1 MNETILIKHLEDIQ
15 PQLQA
20 AIQRLVAI
28 YSIEGEASQAA
39 PFGPGPKAALLEAL
53 TIAEEL
59 GFATKNID
67 HKVGYAQYGEDHP
80 DGYIGIFGHVDVV
93 ALGEGW
99 QHEPLACEIE
109 DNRMYGRGV
118 LDNKGPI
125 LTNLFALYVLK
136 ELGVRFPYPVR
147 IVFGTNEETGF
158 KCVTHYLTKENPP
171 LFGWT
176 PDCKWPVVYG
186 ERGRVRLRLSSPDE
200 HVADLYQFV
209 NDFILSST
217 NDGRKLGIH
226 FSDDDFGTVVMRGY
240 QLRKEAGHS
249 FEFSISYPAACTKKQ
264 LVAQITRH
272 LPPTI
277 RIDVLSNWDPV
288 LYDKSS
294 SYVQTLQ
301 QAYNDCTGKDA
312 TPVTTTGGTFAKI
325 VPNIIAYGPSFPGQ
339 TDIAHLPDEW
349 IDLDDLKMNT
359 RIYGL
364 ALARLKTVLEQEID
378 MKKEED

>member
-1 MNETILIKHLEDIQ
+1 MNESLLIKRLEEIQ

-20 AIQRLVAI
+20 AIKRLVSV
-28 YSIEGEASQAA
+28 YSIEGEASPEA
-39 PFGPGPKAALLEAL
+39 PFGAGPKAALLEVL

-59 GFATKNID
+59 GFRTKNVD

-80 DGYIGIFGHVDVV
+80 AGYIGVFGHVDVV
-93 ALGEGW
+93 PIGEGW
-99 QHEPLACEIE
+99 KHEPLGCEIE
-109 DNRMYGRGV
+109 NNRMYGRGV

-136 ELGVRFPYPVR
+136 ELGIEFPYPIR

-158 KCVTHYLTKENPP
+158 KCVTHYLTKEEPP

-186 ERGRVRLRLSSPDE
+186 ERGRVRIRLSSSEDY
-200 HVADLYQFV
+200 VNDFYQFI

-217 NDGRKLGIH
+217 NDGRKLGID
-226 FSDDDFGTVVMRGY
+226 FSDEDFGTVVMRGY
-240 QLRKEAGHS
+240 QLRKEWGHS
-249 FEFSISYPAACTKKQ
+249 FEFSISYPASCTKEQ
-264 LVAQITRH
+264 LVAQIETH

-277 RIDVLSNWDPV
+277 HIEIVSNWDPV

-294 SYVQTLQ
+294 CYVQTLQ
-301 QAYNDCTGKDA
+301 QVYNECTGNDA

-325 VPNIIAYGPSFPGQ
+325 VPNIIAYGPSYPGQ

-359 RIYGL
+359 CIYGL
-364 ALARLKTVLEQEID
+364 ALARLKTVLEQEQKD
-378 MKKEED
+378 